1 MARTFI
7 ATAEKIHRDHADLPG
22 FDFGAVTLPL
32 AKAVEVTGR
41 GIVRPLLGRADA
53 GSRE

>member
-7 ATAEKIHRDHADLPG
+7 ATAEKIYRDHADVPG
-22 FDFGAVTLPL
+22 FDFGAVTVQL

-41 GIVRPLLGRADA
+41 GVVQLLLGPADA
-53 GSRE
+53 GSR